1 MSVDP
6 AAVTRDN
13 LGSAGIGFPL
23 LADPDLEAVD
33 AYGVR
38 HPSGGMGGHDIARPA
53 TFLIDRGGRIVW
65 RELTD
70 NWRIRL
76 RPERLLEQLVKNP

>member
-6 AAVTRDN
+6 AETTREK
-13 LGSAGIGFPL
+13 LGSSGIEYPL
-23 LADPDLEAVD
+23 LADPDLAAID

-38 HPSGGMGGHDIARPA
+38 HPAGGMDGGDIARPA
-53 TFLIDRGGRIVW
+53 TFLIDPEGRIIW

-70 NWRIRL
+70 NWRVRL
-76 RPERLLEQLVKNP
+76 RPERLLEQLRR

>member
-6 AAVTRDN
+6 GATTRDK
-13 LGSAGIGFPL
+13 LGSAGIEYPL
-23 LADPDLEAVD
+23 LADPDLEAID

-38 HPSGGMGGHDIARPA
+38 HPAGGMGGHDIARPA
-53 TFLIDRGGRIVW
+53 TFLIDRQGRIVW

-76 RPERLLEQLVKNP
+76 RPERLLEQLAKVP